1 MQKRKNLQTE
11 EKEEKLWQKTTDEKK
26 NIIEYKN

>member
-11 EKEEKLWQKTTDEKK
+11 EKEEKLWQQTTDEKK
-26 NIIEYKN
+26 YNRI

>member
-11 EKEEKLWQKTTDEKK
+11 EKEEKLWQQTTDEKIY
-26 NIIEYKN
+26 NRI